1 MQVVHSEAA
10 WCGMNM
16 DKGKGAEKA
25 GYFWLGGKADVQERW
40 RRSARVLMC
49 FVGCA
54 ALCGCSCIKTSGE
67 LLRLVFDRPVAIEEA
82 DSSAHIL
89 ALEIGECDY
98 YIDTDS
104 VRAISHRDGRKASI
118 GTAENG
124 MCFDGERAYRY
135 WNGEAV
141 PMDDFPW
148 EQVDELA
155 NEYLTLIQAI
165 VQGGYFTS
173 YNHDEDSEFF
183 GQLFYYLV
191 SPEGMELVDNPACEH
206 GLIYSEYRNG
216 TFQNVTLELH
226 DAEGKYYAT
235 CEFGTLFYR
244 PNLDPPQ

>member
-1 MQVVHSEAA
+1 
-10 WCGMNM
+10 
-16 DKGKGAEKA
+16 
-25 GYFWLGGKADVQERW
+25 
-40 RRSARVLMC
+40 
-49 FVGCA
+49 
-54 ALCGCSCIKTSGE
+54 
-67 LLRLVFDRPVAIEEA
+67 
-82 DSSAHIL
+82 
-89 ALEIGECDY
+89 
-98 YIDTDS
+98 
-104 VRAISHRDGRKASI
+104 
-118 GTAENG
+118 

-155 NEYLTLIQAI
+155 NEYLTLIQTI

-173 YNHDEDSEFF
+173 YNHGVDSEFF